1 MTNLTEGNGVLVA
14 GHACYELG
22 EVHRLLGQDDAAELA
37 YRRATSLGASVQPGL
52 ALLRLRQGNA
62 STAAHGLHRAVA
74 EATRAPARGR
84 LLRS

>member
-37 YRRATSLGASVQPGL
+37 YRRATSSERASSPGWPCCDS
-52 ALLRLRQGNA
+52 GK
-62 STAAHGLHRAVA
+62 
-74 EATRAPARGR
+74 ATRPPQPMGSIAP
-84 LLRS
+84 